1 MAKSSLTIPALIVV
15 FGGGLA
21 YWVMS
26 NRDTTPVGL
35 TVQSTVRGQEL
46 GEDEDGNT
54 YNYQFHTGTWRE
66 SDSSLPVTSD
76 SDSKPLLVIYKNGE
90 PVSGQVVEA
99 SDWDNVDENA
109 LGLLKNQKQV
119 MEEYGI
125 DTSQVDAEIEAL
137 EGQTAEAE
145 SVFGPMM
152 TLQSHFMW

>member
-1 MAKSSLTIPALIVV
+1 M
-15 FGGGLA
+15 
-21 YWVMS
+21 
-26 NRDTTPVGL
+26 
-35 TVQSTVRGQEL
+35 
-46 GEDEDGNT
+46 
-54 YNYQFHTGTWRE
+54 
-66 SDSSLPVTSD
+66 
-76 SDSKPLLVIYKNGE
+76 
-90 PVSGQVVEA
+90 VEA

-152 TLQSHFMW
+152 TLQSHFIW